1 MTQSIFITSAKR
13 TPIGTFGGSL
23 SKFSTIDL
31 GAHIAKAVI
40 ADSGVSAEEFDSSV
54 WANVVTTVPRDFYT
68 SRAVALEAGMK
79 EGSHAYGV
87 NRLCGSGVQA
97 VVSAS
102 QQLLT
107 DDAKLSLVG
116 GVEIMSQAPYSV
128 EGMRQGRKMGDGK
141 LVDWLTGALTDPM
154 GNGIMGMTAENVA
167 AQYGISRER
176 QDEFALQSQT
186 RAAEAIA
193 AGRFAEQI
201 VAVGDFAI
209 DEHPR
214 QTSAEK
220 LAGLRPSFSK
230 EGTVTAGNSSGINDA
245 AAALVMTGE
254 SGLSQYGLEPLAKV
268 VSWGLAGCDPKY
280 MGLGPTVAVPRALEK
295 AGLKLEDIKLIE
307 SNEAFAAQALA
318 VSDQLG
324 FDNDKTNIN
333 GGAIALG
340 HPIGATGVILITK
353 LIHSLRDA
361 GGGLGLVTACIGG
374 GQGIAL
380 VLEV

>member
-1 MTQSIFITSAKR
+1 MTEPIYITQAKR

-23 SKFSTIDL
+23 SKMSTIDL
-31 GAHIAKAVI
+31 GAHIARAVI
-40 ADSGVSAEEFDSSV
+40 ADSGVDAGEFDSSV
-54 WANVVTTVPRDFYT
+54 WANVVTTGPRDLYT
-68 SRAVALEAGMK
+68 SRAVALEAGLPQ
-79 EGSHAYGV
+79 GSHALGV

-97 VVSAS
+97 AVSAS
-102 QQLLT
+102 QQLMT
-107 DDAKLSLVG
+107 GDSKLALVG
-116 GVEIMSQAPYSV
+116 GVEVMSQAPYSV

-154 GNGIMGMTAENVA
+154 GNGIMGITAENVA
-167 AQYGISRER
+167 AKYGIDRAR
-176 QDEFALQSQT
+176 QDEFALQSQQ
-186 RAAEAIA
+186 RAAAAIA
-193 AGRFAEQI
+193 DGSFDSQI
-201 VAVGDFAI
+201 VPVGDFTT

-214 QTSAEK
+214 ATTAEK

-230 EGTVTAGNSSGINDA
+230 EGSVTAGNSSGINDA
-245 AAALVMTGE
+245 SAALVMTTEG
-254 SGLSQYGLEPLAKV
+254 GLKEYGQEPLAKV

-280 MGLGPTVAVPRALEK
+280 MGLGPTVAVPKALDK
-295 AGLKLEDIKLIE
+295 AGLSLADIALIE
-307 SNEAFAAQALA
+307 SNEAFAAQAIA

-324 FDNDKTNIN
+324 FDNDKTNIH

-353 LIHSLRDA
+353 LIHALKSA

>member
-1 MTQSIFITSAKR
+1 MSQSIYITNAKR
-13 TPIGTFGGSL
+13 TAIGTFNGSL
-23 SKFSTIDL
+23 SKVSTIDL
-31 GAHIAKAVI
+31 GAHVAKAVI
-40 ADSGVSAEEFDSSV
+40 EDSGVPADQFDSSV
-54 WANVVTTVPRDFYT
+54 WANVVTTGPRDMYT
-68 SRAVALEAGMK
+68 SRAVALEAGLPQ
-79 EGSHAYGV
+79 GSHAYGV

-97 VVSAS
+97 AVSAA
-102 QQLLT
+102 QQLIT
-107 DDAKLSLVG
+107 DDARLSLVG
-116 GVEIMSQAPYSV
+116 GVEVMSQAPYSV
-128 EGMRQGRKMGDGK
+128 AGMRQGRKMGDGK

-167 AQYGISRER
+167 AKYGISRER

-186 RAAEAIA
+186 RAADAIA
-193 AGRFAEQI
+193 NGRFTEQI
-201 VAVGDFAI
+201 VPFGDFSV

-220 LAGLRPSFSK
+220 LAGLRPSFNKDGS
-230 EGTVTAGNSSGINDA
+230 VTAGNSSGINDA
-245 AAALVMTGE
+245 AAALVMTRE
-254 SGLSQYGLEPLAKV
+254 EGLSEFGLEPMAKV
-268 VSWGLAGCDPKY
+268 VSWGMAGCDPKY
-280 MGLGPTVAVPRALEK
+280 MGLGPTVAVPRALDK
-295 AGLKLEDIKLIE
+295 AGLKLDDIKLIE

-318 VSDQLG
+318 VADQLG

-340 HPIGATGVILITK
+340 HPIGATGAILITK
-353 LIHSLRDA
+353 LIHSLKDA

>member
-1 MTQSIFITSAKR
+1 MSESIYITNAKR
-13 TPIGTFGGSL
+13 TAIGTFGGSL
-23 SKFSTIDL
+23 SKISTVDL
-31 GAHIAKAVI
+31 GAHVAKAVI
-40 ADSGVSAEEFDSSV
+40 EESGVSADQFDSSV
-54 WANVVTTVPRDFYT
+54 WANVVTTGPRDLYT
-68 SRAVALEAGMK
+68 SRAVALEAGLPQ
-79 EGSHAYGV
+79 GSHAYGV

-97 VVSAS
+97 AVSAA
-102 QQLLT
+102 QQLMT
-107 DDAKLSLVG
+107 DDARLSLVG
-116 GVEIMSQAPYSV
+116 GVEVMSQAPYSV

-154 GNGIMGMTAENVA
+154 GHGIMGITAENVA
-167 AQYGISRER
+167 AKYGIDRQR

-186 RAAEAIA
+186 RAADAIA
-193 AGRFAEQI
+193 NGRFTEQI
-201 VAVGDFAI
+201 VPVGDFAV

-230 EGTVTAGNSSGINDA
+230 EGSVTPGNSSGINDA

-254 SGLSQYGLEPLAKV
+254 SGLSQFGLEPIAKV
-268 VSWGLAGCDPKY
+268 VSWGMAGCDPKY
-280 MGLGPTVAVPRALEK
+280 MGLGPTVAVPRALDK
-295 AGLKLEDIKLIE
+295 AGLKLDDIKLIE
-307 SNEAFAAQALA
+307 SNEAFAAQAIA
-318 VSDQLG
+318 VADQLG

-353 LIHSLRDA
+353 LIHSLKDA

-380 VLEV
+380 ILEV